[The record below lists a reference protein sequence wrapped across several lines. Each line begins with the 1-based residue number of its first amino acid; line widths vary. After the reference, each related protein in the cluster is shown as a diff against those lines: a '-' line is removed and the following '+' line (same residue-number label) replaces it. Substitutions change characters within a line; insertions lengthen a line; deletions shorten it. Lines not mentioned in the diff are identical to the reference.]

1 MPTGYTSHIY
11 DGTEKSVKT
20 YLNRVA
26 RGIGYYIHQYQDSPD
41 AVPEALKVSDY
52 CWEEVGRDYAA
63 LVGLRNMSPGDK
75 QAGYD
80 ESKAR
85 YEKNYEEMEARYDEL
100 RTRYDQ
106 FIQDVTD
113 IDFPV
118 DDPEAGE
125 FFKSLRKL
133 ALDQLAQARM
143 PIPPLTASVPLRKFI
158 QRLRIGTSR
167 VLRLPLGRCLGLP
180 SVYTMTLKRLPSR
193 MWCISTLPSSCPA
206 LMKRLTRRVLTGRL
220 LP

>member
-11 DGTEKSVKT
+11 DGTEESVKT

-26 RGIGYYIHQYQDSPD
+26 RGIGYYIHQYQDDPD
-41 AVPEALKVSDY
+41 AAPEASKVSD
-52 CWEEVGRDYAA
+52 CRWEEVGRDYAA

-133 ALDQLAQARM
+133 ALDQLAQAKDAD
-143 PIPPLTASVPLRKFI
+143 TAPYGFRPFKEIYPTVEDWY
-158 QRLRIGTSR
+158 QSR
-167 VLRLPLGRCLGLP
+167 VEVASRSLSRSAERLHDELEKVAKQNVVHKHFTEFL
-180 SVYTMTLKRLPSR
+180 
-193 MWCISTLPSSCPA
+193 SSLDEEVDPES
-206 LMKRLTRRVLTGRL
+206 LDW
-220 LP
+220 